1 MSNQILGGKILK
13 LVKERCQS
21 HNNYFQGKLL
31 TILMFQPPESETDA
45 QKLAQY
51 QAAVTSTNQKESVI
65 TLEIITTIVRRSWRI
80 RKNLML

>member
-31 TILMFQPPESETDA
+31 TILMFQPPESET
-45 QKLAQY
+45 
-51 QAAVTSTNQKESVI
+51 KESKLSK
-65 TLEIITTIVRRSWRI
+65 TNLEN
-80 RKNLML
+80 NLGKWWSQGN